1 MTEIRITEEP
11 ADGADGARL
20 LSAQKQELADRY
32 GELTGP
38 AVTPTPGSQLTVFLV
53 TRDAATGEALGCGA
67 LHEHTPEIVEIKR
80 MYVTPAARRRQL
92 GREILRSLEREAA
105 LRHFVTVRLEIGDR
119 QPEAEALYA
128 GAGYRAIECWGDY
141 ASDPR
146 ARCYE
151 RDITP
156 APAD

>member
-11 ADGADGARL
+11 PDSADGAVL
-20 LSAQKQELADRY
+20 LSAGEQELADRY
-32 GELTGP
+32 GELSGP
-38 AVTPTPGSQLTVFLV
+38 AVTPTPGQELTVFLV
-53 TRDAATGEALGCGA
+53 TRDATTGEALGCGA

-80 MYVTPAARRRQL
+80 MYVSPAARRRNL

-119 QPEAEALYA
+119 QPEAEALYES
-128 GAGYRAIECWGDY
+128 AGYRAIERFGDY
-141 ASDPR
+141 ATDPR